1 MNIIQQ
7 INKPIVKYF
16 FVALAGL
23 VVDYFTLYT
32 SVVYLSMH
40 PLVGATLGFLAG
52 LLVNYYLSNKYIFT
66 NAKIKS
72 NAINFI
78 AFSVIGL
85 VGLLLLNIIM
95 FIQIELLAINYLI
108 AKTIATVLVYF
119 WNYFARSKLYHETR

>member
-1 MNIIQQ
+1 MLS
-7 INKPIVKYF
+7 KPIVKYF

-23 VVDYFTLYT
+23 VVDYLTLYT
-32 SVVYLSMH
+32 SVEYLSMH
-40 PLVGATLGFLAG
+40 PLVGATLGFLSG

>member
-1 MNIIQQ
+1 MLS
-7 INKPIVKYF
+7 KPIVKYF

-23 VVDYFTLYT
+23 LVDYLTLYT
-32 SVVYLSMH
+32 SVEYLSMH
-40 PLVGATLGFLAG
+40 PLVGATLGFLSG

-95 FIQIELLAINYLI
+95 FIQIEFLAINYLI